1 MKRSRKTRTITKVQQ
16 GQIIQRVLVDGW
28 SPAEAAAAFDLEARL
43 VKTWV
48 ADYRRHGM
56 ASLYRPPSRWLATEI
71 FRRKLAWPLA
81 AGLRRVAGALRRV
94 FVREPVA
101 PPSPLRR
108 GREDRS

>member
-1 MKRSRKTRTITKVQQ
+1 MKVAKKTRAITKLQQ
-16 GQIIQRVLVDGW
+16 GQIVQRVLVDGW
-28 SPAEAAAAFDLEARL
+28 SPAEAAAAFGLEARL

-48 ADYRRHGM
+48 ADYRRRGM
-56 ASLYRPPSRWLATEI
+56 ASLHRPPSRSLATEL

-81 AGLRRVAGALRRV
+81 AGLRRVAGALRRL